1 MIAVYIILALIG
13 LLVVLLL
20 IALVNTLLVKQEPIP
35 EATQIDFSKQEE
47 YGKKF
52 SEMIKIKT
60 ISYNQESDNKD
71 SFIELK
77 TKMQELFP
85 VVFKTMEKQEFK
97 GESLIMKWPGK
108 SSEKPI
114 VLMSHI
120 DVVPADK
127 STWDMDPFGGKI
139 ISDEIY
145 GRGTL
150 DTKSTV
156 FAFYQ
161 ACEELLEKGFVP
173 EHDIYLA
180 SSTDEETSGFGAGLT
195 VEWLEK
201 QGVKPYLVID
211 EGGTVLSDAL
221 PGLKRPMAVVGVLEK
236 GYVNIKLTAK
246 SFGGHSSTPPKN
258 TPLARLAAMINDI
271 ENHFPMKT
279 KMIKEVEGLF
289 KTAAPY
295 MKGVNKYLFTN
306 MWLFKG
312 LLTRLLPKL
321 SPFGRALLS
330 TTIAFTMAKGS
341 EAENVIP
348 AEAYVIANLR
358 THPIQ
363 NVEESFKVIESIA
376 KKYDIEALIIESRE
390 TSRISDINSEGFKYL
405 EATIKNVFKEALVSP
420 YVMLGGTDCRFYAEI
435 TDSAFR
441 FSPVRMNQE
450 ELKKMHGNNESIKL
464 SSLVEAKIF
473 YEEIIKNNK

>member
-35 EATQIDFSKQEE
+35 EVTKIDFSKQEE

-60 ISYNQESDNKD
+60 ISYNEETENKD

-77 TKMQELFP
+77 IKMQELFP
-85 VVFKTMEKQEFK
+85 LVFKTMEKQEFK

-127 STWDMDPFGGKI
+127 STWDMNPFGGKI
-139 ISDEIY
+139 IGDEIY

-201 QGVKPYLVID
+201 RGVKPYLVID

-236 GYVNIKLTAK
+236 GYVNVKLTAK

-258 TPLARLAAMINDI
+258 TPLARLAAMINESFSDED
-271 ENHFPMKT
+271 END
-279 KMIKEVEGLF
+279 
-289 KTAAPY
+289 
-295 MKGVNKYLFTN
+295 
-306 MWLFKG
+306 
-312 LLTRLLPKL
+312 
-321 SPFGRALLS
+321 
-330 TTIAFTMAKGS
+330 KGS
-341 EAENVIP
+341 G
-348 AEAYVIANLR
+348 R
-358 THPIQ
+358 
-363 NVEESFKVIESIA
+363 
-376 KKYDIEALIIESRE
+376 II
-390 TSRISDINSEGFKYL
+390 
-405 EATIKNVFKEALVSP
+405 
-420 YVMLGGTDCRFYAEI
+420 
-435 TDSAFR
+435 
-441 FSPVRMNQE
+441 
-450 ELKKMHGNNESIKL
+450 
-464 SSLVEAKIF
+464 
-473 YEEIIKNNK
+473 